1 MRPGEAYGAR
11 EDEMKARETQ
21 ARAGAG
27 GRAAAPARR
36 LLAGVLLGVVGAA
49 VMAAPAGGGA
59 STTGAAD
66 VVVRALPSN
75 QFDVDPATISQ
86 GESVTWT
93 NAGGRHNVVF
103 DDGRFTYPPTA
114 STDAWTSPPLTFNEV
129 GTFRYYC
136 AVHGGPG
143 GVGMAGRVTVNPPPG
158 APPGQPAPPQPGP
171 PGTPPGPP
179 GTPPPGAP
187 DQPGASPPG
196 SPPGAPGP
204 VTPPGGKLAT
214 TVTLKVSDATPS
226 PGEGVRFFGSVRPQQ
241 DGRFVQLQ
249 RRSRRGSYTTVTRIR
264 LKDAGSSRSKFSKRL
279 RVLRDAVFRARLP
292 ADATHKA
299 DTSRARRVKVR

>member
-1 MRPGEAYGAR
+1 MRSGEAYGAR
-11 EDEMKARETQ
+11 EGEMKARETQ

-36 LLAGVLLGVVGAA
+36 LVLGVALGVVGA
-49 VMAAPAGGGA
+49 VVLAAPAGGG
-59 STTGAAD
+59 
-66 VVVRALPSN
+66 
-75 QFDVDPATISQ
+75 PATARVEPASVTVANFSFTPRDVTINQ
-86 GESVTWT
+86 GETVTWT
-93 NAGGRHNVVF
+93 NTQGTHNVVF
-103 DDGRFTYPPTA
+103 EGSPAPFQPAGPDATVWPYTRRFDTA
-114 STDAWTSPPLTFNEV
+114 

-136 AVHGGPG
+136 APHAESQ
-143 GVGMAGRVTVNPPPG
+143 GMRGTVTVNPPPG
-158 APPGQPAPPQPGP
+158 AAPGQPAPPQPGP

-179 GTPPPGAP
+179 GTPPGPPGAP
-187 DQPGASPPG
+187 DQPGE

-204 VTPPGGKLAT
+204 GTTPGGKLAT
-214 TVTLKVSDATPS
+214 TVTLNVSDATPS
-226 PGEGVRFFGSVRPQQ
+226 RGEGVRFFGSVRPQQ

-299 DTSRARRVKVR
+299 DTSRARRVNVR